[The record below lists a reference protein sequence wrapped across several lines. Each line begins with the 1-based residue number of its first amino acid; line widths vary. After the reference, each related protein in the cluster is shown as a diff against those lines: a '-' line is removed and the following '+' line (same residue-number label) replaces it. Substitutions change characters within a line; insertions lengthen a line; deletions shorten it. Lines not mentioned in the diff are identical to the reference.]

1 MGECHVKVGKAVVP
15 KHGRPTMGQA
25 QPTFPFGGWV
35 VLKSHV
41 SKSCGML
48 CLKSVYYNMWA
59 HRSSCLRLIGRE
71 GIASDLLTCHCSWA
85 ASPSYVQLPSGPF
98 WPLGLPM
105 SDWAFV
111 PWIILANFLSF

>member
-1 MGECHVKVGKAVVP
+1 MGLHGCEQLVSLLEQTFLTNGGVSRQRGKAVAP
-15 KHGRPTMGQA
+15 NHGRPTLGQA
-25 QPTFPFGGWV
+25 QPNFPFGCWV

-71 GIASDLLTCHCSWA
+71 GIASDC
-85 ASPSYVQLPSGPF
+85 
-98 WPLGLPM
+98 
-105 SDWAFV
+105 
-111 PWIILANFLSF
+111 